1 MDNLVLRGRGYW
13 CERTRWA
20 LEPVRFAA
28 IDPRQTSPEYPTP
41 TPTTQII
48 HPLRLIGLRAQ
59 HPADTDEQ
67 PDPSGEWGAAPAS
80 TADARGQRWAGG
92 LSSDGD
98 IRDAGVTLRP
108 LRRRHACL
116 RSPFAFRACSSP
128 TCARMAKC
136 VDDGEARPPAGL
148 FFSARAKH

>member
-1 MDNLVLRGRGYW
+1 MDNLLRGRGSW

-28 IDPRQTSPEYPTP
+28 IDPRQTSPEYP

-67 PDPSGEWGAAPAS
+67 PDPSGEWLL
-80 TADARGQRWAGG
+80 TRARG

-108 LRRRHACL
+108 LRRRHAGL
-116 RSPFAFRACSSP
+116 RSPFAFRAVPCVLLPPGWPSVWM
-128 TCARMAKC
+128 MAKP
-136 VDDGEARPPAGL
+136 GPL
-148 FFSARAKH
+148 WFSARAKH

>member
-1 MDNLVLRGRGYW
+1 MDNLVLRGRGSW

-41 TPTTQII
+41 TTQII
-48 HPLRLIGLRAQ
+48 HPLRLVVPHAQ
-59 HPADTDEQ
+59 LSADTDEQ
-67 PDPSGEWGAAPAS
+67 PDPSGEWLL
-80 TADARGQRWAGG
+80 TRARGQRWAGG

-116 RSPFAFRACSSP
+116 RSPFAFRGVP
-128 TCARMAKC
+128 C
-136 VDDGEARPPAGL
+136 VLLPHLRPDGEVCG
-148 FFSARAKH
+148 

>member
-20 LEPVRFAA
+20 LEPRFAA
-28 IDPRQTSPEYPTP
+28 IDPRQTSPEYP

-67 PDPSGEWGAAPAS
+67 PDPSGEWLL
-80 TADARGQRWAGG
+80 TRARGQRWAGG

-108 LRRRHACL
+108 LRRRHAGL
-116 RSPFAFRACSSP
+116 RSPFRACSSP
-128 TCARMAKC
+128 LAPGWPSVWMMAKP
-136 VDDGEARPPAGL
+136 GPL
-148 FFSARAKH
+148 WFSARAKH